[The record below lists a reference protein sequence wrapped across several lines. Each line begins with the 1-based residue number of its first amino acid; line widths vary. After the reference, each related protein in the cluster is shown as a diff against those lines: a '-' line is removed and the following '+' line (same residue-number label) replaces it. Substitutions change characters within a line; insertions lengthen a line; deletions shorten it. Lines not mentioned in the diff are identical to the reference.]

1 MITLE
6 ELFFKVI
13 SHILWTL
20 DQLKSYVLRKLVIV
34 WGRKKVLMYVTRIS
48 RDYLTHIGTP
58 NLNQVVNSEMIPR
71 ASKGIWLGCA
81 GLKFI

>member
-1 MITLE
+1 
-6 ELFFKVI
+6 
-13 SHILWTL
+13 
-20 DQLKSYVLRKLVIV
+20 
-34 WGRKKVLMYVTRIS
+34 MYVTRIS

-81 GLKFI
+81 GLMWGRELFTPTLQNLCLNDLLL